1 MDISYKAQNSNIT
14 PKKDIKTVMSPID
27 SITSQDDNFSMDL
40 WMMSE
45 PDLVNTSNVETKFS
59 PTETKNVISKNTAV
73 LSTNSYDTHISNT
86 HNNSENTKGSSHIT
100 NEVSEENISDAKNL
114 GVLNDA
120 EMLLRDSN
128 TSQDNDIQMDNP
140 PMNESLIS
148 EPNVEVKSFPTE
160 TKKLP

>member
-1 MDISYKAQNSNIT
+1 MF
-14 PKKDIKTVMSPID
+14 PID
-27 SITSQDDNFSMDL
+27 PITSQDDNFSIDL
-40 WMMSE
+40 WMMNES
-45 PDLVNTSNVETKFS
+45 DLVKTSNVETKFS
-59 PTETKNVISKNTAV
+59 STETKNFISKNTAV
-73 LSTNSYDTHISNT
+73 LSNNSYNTHISNN

-100 NEVSEENISDAKNL
+100 NEVSENISDAENP

-120 EMLLRDSN
+120 EMLPTDSN

-140 PMNESLIS
+140 PMNESSIS